1 LEYTGQA
8 AALHES
14 LSDIF
19 AAAAEARAD
28 QGINADTWKLAED
41 VYTPGTP
48 GDALRYLNDPALD
61 GSIDFFP
68 EYDPNAGPHANGG
81 ISNLAFYLL
90 VAGGVHPRGK
100 STVVVPAVGMTIG
113 QQIFYDALTS
123 YLGAFATFGDLRLGA
138 IQAAEVGYGSG
149 SAEHQATEAAFC
161 AVGMACPGGNNPPV
175 CQDDSFTTPQDT
187 RLSIFDS
194 QLLSNDS
201 DPDGDNLEVWVYDL
215 DTSQGGENDC
225 CHIGAFNYTP
235 PLGFTGVDTFTYT
248 IADRGDGTG
257 LTASCTVSVTVTEIN
272 NPPDCLDDSLMGPR
286 DTLLSIHY
294 SLLLGNDS
302 DPDGDGV
309 WVIGWDP
316 VTAEGGNTNPAP
328 PGWIDYTPPPGYT
341 GTDSFEYTIT
351 DRLDGTGLTAT
362 CTVTATLG
370 PLTDRIGVYR
380 PSSTQFILDLD
391 ASFDWTSGLDIVAL
405 YGEVGDLP
413 VIGDWDGDGVDEI
426 GVVDPGSQFVLDYD
440 GCFTPTPDDVVA
452 SFGQAGD
459 LPVIGDWNGD
469 GRDDLGVYRPSTR
482 QFILDSDGSYSQ
494 TPADVVAV
502 YGFLD
507 DLPISGDWNGDG
519 VDDFG
524 VYRPSTSQFILDSDG
539 NRAWTTGVDAVVNY
553 GIAPDDGPIIGD
565 WNGDGIDDIGVYR
578 ASTRQFIL
586 DVDGSLSW
594 SPGVDVV
601 AKYGFVGDLPISGK
615 WAAAGCQHAVA
626 GHLEDRGGPRLVA
639 SASPQRL
646 GDHLG
651 FELPHPDGQCQSSG
665 LHRLAF
671 ASVPAGARAPGW

>member
-1 LEYTGQA
+1 LTA
-8 AALHES
+8 S
-14 LSDIF
+14 C
-19 AAAAEARAD
+19 
-28 QGINADTWKLAED
+28 
-41 VYTPGTP
+41 
-48 GDALRYLNDPALD
+48 
-61 GSIDFFP
+61 
-68 EYDPNAGPHANGG
+68 
-81 ISNLAFYLL
+81 
-90 VAGGVHPRGK
+90 
-100 STVVVPAVGMTIG
+100 TVSVTV
-113 QQIFYDALTS
+113 
-123 YLGAFATFGDLRLGA
+123 
-138 IQAAEVGYGSG
+138 
-149 SAEHQATEAAFC
+149 TEI
-161 AVGMACPGGNNPPV
+161 NNPPV

-615 WAAAGCQHAVA
+615 WAAAGCQ
-626 GHLEDRGGPRLVA
+626 
-639 SASPQRL
+639 
-646 GDHLG
+646 
-651 FELPHPDGQCQSSG
+651 
-665 LHRLAF
+665 
-671 ASVPAGARAPGW
+671 